1 MNEKTDSWIS
11 QVETITVINTST
23 ALIIRPNEDN
33 KASANAKK
41 IGDLEF
47 ALFNLFRQFPK
58 YSYHLSEWIRTQSV
72 ETLIGC

>member
-23 ALIIRPNEDN
+23 ALVIRPNEHN
-33 KASANAKK
+33 KASANVKK

-58 YSYHLSEWIRTQSV
+58 YFYHVSKRIRTRAG
-72 ETLIGC
+72 ETLVGC